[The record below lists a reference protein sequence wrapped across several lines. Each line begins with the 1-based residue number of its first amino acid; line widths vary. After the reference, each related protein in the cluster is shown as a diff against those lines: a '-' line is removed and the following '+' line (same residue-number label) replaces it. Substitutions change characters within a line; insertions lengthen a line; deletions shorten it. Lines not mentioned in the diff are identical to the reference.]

1 MKVIVV
7 AIDVGKWPALLHY
20 SFLIQWNEFTE
31 MFSRWPDCTKFWWII
46 WVNSM
51 VESFIHHRSSH
62 LPFPS
67 LFSSYF
73 PSSNTCSILPFL
85 HLFIS
90 FKSTSLSAHALL
102 NFPSLVFICLR
113 LRSHLSIP
121 AQVGDGSGS
130 NWGFLRTSFLDDTLG
145 SLCRFILPVPQSIC

>member
-7 AIDVGKWPALLHY
+7 AVDVGKWLALLHY
-20 SFLIQWNEFTE
+20 SFLIRWNEFTE
-31 MFSRWPDCTKFWWII
+31 MFSRWPDCAKFWWII
-46 WVNSM
+46 WVNSL
-51 VESFIHHRSSH
+51 VESLIHHRSSH

-90 FKSTSLSAHALL
+90 VTSTSLSAHALL
-102 NFPSLVFICLR
+102 NFPPLVFICPR

-121 AQVGDGSGS
+121 AQVGDAFGS
-130 NWGFLRTSFLDDTLG
+130 NWDFFEDV
-145 SLCRFILPVPQSIC
+145 LCGWDAGLALAG